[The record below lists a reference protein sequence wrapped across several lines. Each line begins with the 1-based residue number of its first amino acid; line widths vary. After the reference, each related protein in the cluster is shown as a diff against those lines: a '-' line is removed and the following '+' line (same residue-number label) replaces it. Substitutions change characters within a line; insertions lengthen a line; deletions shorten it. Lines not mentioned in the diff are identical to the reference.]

1 VGEVAGQFVLK
12 SQFLFLEAVEEVFVG
27 VASMLFFL
35 DQGVKSGMLRF
46 QFLDSCR
53 VHWRVSFPQSQCQ
66 RNAVNHESGNLSRPL
81 SRLVRVG
88 ARVVAKGGTV
98 PAEADLR

>member
-1 VGEVAGQFVLK
+1 VGEVAGQFVLE
-12 SQFLFLEAVEEVFVG
+12 SQFLFLEAVEKVFVG

-35 DQGVKSGMLRF
+35 DEGVKSGMLRF

-66 RNAVNHESGNLSRPL
+66 RNAVNHESCNLSRPL
-81 SRLVRVG
+81 SRLVR
-88 ARVVAKGGTV
+88 AAALLVAPSAAV
-98 PAEADLR
+98 PADANLR